1 MTSYRREV
9 RKKEGNRI
17 NMQRHDKWEMDIL
30 LSSHFVHHSS
40 PERGRVSKILNS
52 RIEVRTHLE
61 EIKKE
66 APRKDNF

>member
-1 MTSYRREV
+1 
-9 RKKEGNRI
+9 
-17 NMQRHDKWEMDIL
+17 MQRHDKWEMDIL

-66 APRKDNF
+66 APRRDNF